1 VRRVGLIIS
10 ALGLFLF
17 LGGFAAGPELVSELR
32 AELIP
37 QEGQRTAY
45 GIPLSLGNAQTFAD
59 WHDAIVL
66 TPEEEAVW
74 YEALSF
80 PAPCCADYPVYHCC
94 CQDHG
99 LICNLVRSAQGLG
112 KWLIVHRG
120 YGAVELRAAVAEWLR
135 FLAPNYYLAL
145 ALEERGLE
153 PAAFGMEPSEAYQAC
168 YRGWCNVPL
177 DEGGCGGMGQ
187 EVKLAKPPAVP
198 PCCLPQD

>member
-1 VRRVGLIIS
+1 MRRIWLILWVLIGS
-10 ALGLFLF
+10 LFAE
-17 LGGFAAGPELVSELR
+17 GFALGPELLEVLR

-37 QEGQRTAY
+37 VEGQRTVY

-59 WHDAIVL
+59 WHDAISL
-66 TPEEEAVW
+66 TPEEEATW
-74 YEALSF
+74 YEALAF

-94 CQDHG
+94 CQDYG
-99 LICNLVRSAQGLG
+99 LICNLVRSAQGLA

-120 YGAVELRAAVAEWLR
+120 FGAAEVRAAVAEWLR

-145 ALEERGLE
+145 ALEERGLD
-153 PAAFGMEPSEAYQAC
+153 PAAYGLEPSKAYQAC
-168 YRGWCNVPL
+168 YRGWCNVAL
-177 DEGGCGGMGQ
+177 DEGGCGGMGR